1 MKICVFDV
9 PGVKLF
15 VPKRMTDPRGSFSE
29 FWADRWFCEEIADVA
44 FVQDN
49 LSVSTRKGTVRG
61 LHFQKPPLL
70 RQIGAHP
77 ARIHFGRRGGVTSYY
92 SPSHNAGVL

>member
-1 MKICVFDV
+1 MFDV

-61 LHFQKPPLL
+61 LHFQKTPRCSGKLVRIL
-70 RQIGAHP
+70 RGSILDVAVESLP
-77 ARIHFGRRGGVTSYY
+77 ITAR
-92 SPSHNAGVL
+92 P